1 MGSCV
6 SALAGGNSPGLFA
19 CRGVTFRTSRHS
31 LVSLIPNLP
40 RFPRMSTRQDRKPRK
55 NYHQGMGLDPND
67 GRKPSVQVAEAIKRD
82 ILAGRWAP
90 GGQIPS
96 APELARELEVAKQT
110 VTNGIKLLQDEGY
123 VVARVGSGTF
133 VRTDFAQATTGP
145 TLSDLAKTVDEV
157 QAKLRVVDESEA
169 PVDIGAFQRL
179 QDEVAQLRR
188 EVATLQTQ
196 LIDLYGRTG
205 NPYPRST
212 TESRSTGSARRA
224 G

>member
-1 MGSCV
+1 
-6 SALAGGNSPGLFA
+6 
-19 CRGVTFRTSRHS
+19 
-31 LVSLIPNLP
+31 
-40 RFPRMSTRQDRKPRK
+40 MS
-55 NYHQGMGLDPND
+55 LDPND

-82 ILAGRWAP
+82 IIAGRWAP
-90 GGQIPS
+90 GDQIPS

-110 VTNGIKLLQDEGY
+110 VTNGIKLLQDQGY

-133 VRTDFAQATTGP
+133 VRTDFAQVSSEP

-157 QAKLRVVDESEA
+157 QAKLRVVDESKA
-169 PVDIGAFQRL
+169 PADVEEFRRL
-179 QDEVAQLRR
+179 QDEVAHLRR
-188 EVATLQTQ
+188 DVATLQTQ

-212 TESRSTGSARRA
+212 SDSRTSGNARRA